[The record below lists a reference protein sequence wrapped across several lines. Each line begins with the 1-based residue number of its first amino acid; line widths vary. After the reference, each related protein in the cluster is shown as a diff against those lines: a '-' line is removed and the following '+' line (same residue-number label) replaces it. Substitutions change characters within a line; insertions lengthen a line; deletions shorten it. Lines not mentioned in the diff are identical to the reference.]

1 MRFEAAAGG
10 WHSRS
15 WGNDD
20 NGAVDASAAAG
31 SKGVLVPG
39 GPQARRWRRRPAPA
53 ARPNASA
60 LVGLAVPPIA
70 TTTSTGPCA
79 ALVAPSADVGLLR

>member
-70 TTTSTGPCA
+70 TTTSAGPCA
-79 ALVAPSADVGLLR
+79 ALAAPSADVGLLR